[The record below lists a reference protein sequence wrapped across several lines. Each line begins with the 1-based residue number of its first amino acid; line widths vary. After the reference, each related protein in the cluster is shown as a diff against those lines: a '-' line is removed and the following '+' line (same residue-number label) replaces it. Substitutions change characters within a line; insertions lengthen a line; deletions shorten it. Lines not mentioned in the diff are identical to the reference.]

1 MARRRSAPRQAPRQ
15 FSRTDRVGELVR
27 EIVASELERIGDERL
42 DLVTITGVT
51 VDGSLE
57 HADVFYSA
65 LQAEEDGRLDE
76 VAEALEDLRWP
87 VQTVVNREVR
97 TRRTPQIQFRPDEV
111 LTSALRVE
119 EILRDIQVAAPEPG
133 EDPGSATA
141 RTRGDTAGRG
151 RRRGRRAGRNPRA
164 VMTDPGPTGLCVV
177 DKPAGWTSHDVVA
190 KARGMLGTR
199 KVGHAGTLDPLA
211 TGVLVLGVGRA
222 TRLLTFLTGASK
234 TYEATIS
241 FGTETDSL
249 DADGEVTATHAM
261 DGLDPA
267 AVRAAAASLT
277 GDLMQ
282 VPPMVSAIKV
292 DGRRLHQL
300 AREGKEVERAPRP
313 VTVSRFDV
321 APTDDPMVWTAVV
334 DCSSGT
340 YVRVLAADLGHAV
353 GGGAHLAA
361 LRRTAVGPFTLDDA
375 GVVGAAVGRGAHG
388 PVGHHPCAGL
398 VPGGRADRRR
408 RGPRQGAAG
417 RGARPGRRARRPRR
431 RAVGRDRPRR

>member
-1 MARRRSAPRQAPRQ
+1 M
-15 FSRTDRVGELVR
+15 
-27 EIVASELERIGDERL
+27 
-42 DLVTITGVT
+42 
-51 VDGSLE
+51 
-57 HADVFYSA
+57 
-65 LQAEEDGRLDE
+65 
-76 VAEALEDLRWP
+76 
-87 VQTVVNREVR
+87 
-97 TRRTPQIQFRPDEV
+97 
-111 LTSALRVE
+111 TS
-119 EILRDIQVAAPEPG
+119 
-133 EDPGSATA
+133 
-141 RTRGDTAGRG
+141 
-151 RRRGRRAGRNPRA
+151 
-164 VMTDPGPTGLCVV
+164 PGPTGLCVV
-177 DKPAGWTSHDVVA
+177 DKPSGWTSHDVVA

-199 KVGHAGTLDPLA
+199 KIGHAGTLDPLA
-211 TGVLVLGVGRA
+211 TGVLVPGVGRA

-234 TYEATIS
+234 TYRATIS

-249 DADGEVTATHAM
+249 DADGEVTATHPM
-261 DGLDPA
+261 DGLEPA

-375 GVVGAAVGRGAHG
+375 VSLEQLTVGALMAPSVITRVLGSCRVDEATAVDVGHGKVLPAEALGLADGPDDRADGPWAVIGPGGDLLAVYETHRGATLKPAIVVG
-388 PVGHHPCAGL
+388 
-398 VPGGRADRRR
+398 
-408 RGPRQGAAG
+408 
-417 RGARPGRRARRPRR
+417 
-431 RAVGRDRPRR
+431 